1 MNNKNDK
8 NYLKLEYPKN
18 KNSVFQNIMMN
29 DNKKTKINI
38 MRFFILIIILNYI
51 IFFFF
56 FKIQKL
62 LKNTKQDIILILIM

>member
-8 NYLKLEYPKN
+8 NYLKLEYLKN

-51 IFFFF
+51 TCFLF
-56 FKIQKL
+56 
-62 LKNTKQDIILILIM
+62 